1 VKCHL
6 KLHIDIN
13 INISIGCTLAPPGKC
28 VGSIRAGR
36 YCSGLTCTILYA
48 NEARANRRSWRINFP
63 AVRIKTRDSGI
74 TPKCNITPRRP
85 TPPRPGNEISP
96 GCDRLDVRPS
106 VLPAGTA
113 RSLPG
118 PSIQHVS
125 PTTCLLASDNNPIV
139 RPVSLVARCPDTC
152 PPRPAPQTT
161 IADICKKRAKIFCV
175 HFFLSVY
182 VYYVFFVMGGQLRW
196 ANAFTGSLPLLQL
209 ICICYV

>member
-6 KLHIDIN
+6 KLHIDVN

-28 VGSIRAGR
+28 GGSIRAGR

-74 TPKCNITPRRP
+74 TPKCNTTPR

-106 VLPAGTA
+106 VLPAVTA

-118 PSIQHVS
+118 LSIQHVS

-152 PPRPAPQTT
+152 PPRPAPQTI
-161 IADICKKRAKIFCV
+161 IADICKKRAKFFCV

-182 VYYVFFVMGGQLRW
+182 VYYVFFLLW
-196 ANAFTGSLPLLQL
+196 AASYDGPVPLLAA
-209 ICICYV
+209 CHCYN